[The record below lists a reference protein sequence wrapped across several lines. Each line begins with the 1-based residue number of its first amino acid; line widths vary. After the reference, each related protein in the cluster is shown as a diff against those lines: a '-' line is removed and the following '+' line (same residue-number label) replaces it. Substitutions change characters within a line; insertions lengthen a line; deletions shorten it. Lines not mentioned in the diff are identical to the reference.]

1 MSRTLQEILRFAV
14 VGAANT
20 VVTGGIFYALAGV
33 MDSSV
38 AYTIAF
44 ASGICFSAA
53 VTPRF
58 VFLSRPQMTQRV
70 AFAAWYLLVYLVGL
84 AMVHV
89 LGDILALSRIG
100 VVVITVGAT
109 AGLSFMGARWLFSN
123 QVDRGRS

>member
-1 MSRTLQEILRFAV
+1 MSRTLQEILRFGV

-20 VVTGGIFYALAGV
+20 VVTGGIFYALTGV
-33 MDSSV
+33 MDSST

-89 LGDILALSRIG
+89 LGDLLALTHLG
-100 VVVITVGAT
+100 VVAITVSAT
-109 AGLSFMGARWLFSN
+109 AGLSFVGARLLFSN
-123 QVDRGRS
+123 QADRGQS